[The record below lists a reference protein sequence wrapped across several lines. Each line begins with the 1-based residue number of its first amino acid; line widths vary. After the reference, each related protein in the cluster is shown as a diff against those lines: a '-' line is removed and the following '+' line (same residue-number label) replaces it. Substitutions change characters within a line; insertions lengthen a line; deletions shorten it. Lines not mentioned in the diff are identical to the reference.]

1 ITHPYNSNDAH
12 IWTTKDPDLELVE
25 PRILVS
31 INRNYLVYGRKFG
44 RPPQTHKIILV
55 NHGENPVAFKVLT
68 TDNYAYFVNQV
79 FGVIPGRHLH
89 AIPHLRAPNQFT
101 LQVFRRPYDCFCDE
115 QQPSHWNTPRK
126 DKLFILLAP
135 VFSFS
140 IPPASVFHHEGAY
153 EKLRICLEYTGMP
166 VDPDKDVSLIFKK
179 FPGWCTW
186 KVERKKDS
194 FELLGKN
201 REEAR
206 KMIKNIP
213 SRLPLVFEEIP
224 EVLPVDV
231 SKKKKALKD
240 RRKKKEEKAKVVDVP
255 TPFDL
260 SPVKVP
266 TERHVGRFAGKLARE
281 RYQEGKVRQ
290 TKSSQETP
298 HKERMLT
305 KLSEETSKLLQLGH
319 SQPVQMKKEESVD
332 VTPDSA
338 TTSAQLKTDRTKAES
353 PDMHTGVQAE
363 RSKSSIIKDLKAML
377 DKRSREVVIKSDR
390 SKEKNPKQ

>member
-1 ITHPYNSNDAH
+1 LLALHVVGKDRTQDCSPITHPYNSNDAH

-115 QQPSHWNTPRK
+115 QHLRNQLTIFRPRK

-166 VDPDKDVSLIFKK
+166 VDPDKGI
-179 FPGWCTW
+179 
-186 KVERKKDS
+186 
-194 FELLGKN
+194 
-201 REEAR
+201 
-206 KMIKNIP
+206 
-213 SRLPLVFEEIP
+213 LP
-224 EVLPVDV
+224 
-231 SKKKKALKD
+231 A
-240 RRKKKEEKAKVVDVP
+240 
-255 TPFDL
+255 
-260 SPVKVP
+260 
-266 TERHVGRFAGKLARE
+266 
-281 RYQEGKVRQ
+281 
-290 TKSSQETP
+290 SSQ
-298 HKERMLT
+298 
-305 KLSEETSKLLQLGH
+305 SFW
-319 SQPVQMKKEESVD
+319 
-332 VTPDSA
+332 
-338 TTSAQLKTDRTKAES
+338 TKAS
-353 PDMHTGVQAE
+353 KTLLE
-363 RSKSSIIKDLKAML
+363 RS
-377 DKRSREVVIKSDR
+377 R
-390 SKEKNPKQ
+390 SKGTGFMIRGFLVRAFDQTTWFHPHVY